1 MRLSKQQLL
10 DNETK
15 IVAAMKRL
23 LNGDLPPGGKCD
35 VKTLAREAGVDR
47 TAFYGSRPYAHL
59 RTEFQQRVEE
69 LRQAGERPDPRDAQV
84 ARLKDE
90 ITRLKERL
98 SQSDATISELASFRD
113 QALARLAAQH
123 DEITRLRQEVRLA
136 AGIRRL
142 PAPAPSAKE
151 QHLS

>member
-1 MRLSKQQLL
+1 MTRLL
-10 DNETK
+10 DGG
-15 IVAAMKRL
+15 I
-23 LNGDLPPGGKCD
+23 PPGGKCD
-35 VKTLAREAGVDR
+35 IKTLAVAAGVDR

-59 RTEFQQRVEE
+59 RTEFEQRLEQ
-69 LRQAGERPDPRDAQV
+69 LRDAGERPDPRDAQL

-98 SQSDATISELASFRD
+98 ARSDATISELVGFRD
-113 QALARLAAQH
+113 QALARLAVQH
-123 DEITRLRQEVRLA
+123 TEITRLRQEVRLA

-142 PAPAPSAKE
+142 PAPSPEE

>member
-15 IVAAMKRL
+15 IRAAMSRL
-23 LNGDLPPGGKCD
+23 LSGDLPPGGKCD
-35 VKTLAREAGVDR
+35 IKTLAREAGVDR

-59 RTEFQQRVEE
+59 RTEFEQRLEE

-98 SQSDATISELASFRD
+98 ARSDATISELAGFHD

-123 DEITRLRQEVRLA
+123 DEITRLRQEIRLA
-136 AGIRRL
+136 TGIRRL
-142 PAPAPSAKE
+142 PVPSPEE
-151 QHLS
+151 QNRS